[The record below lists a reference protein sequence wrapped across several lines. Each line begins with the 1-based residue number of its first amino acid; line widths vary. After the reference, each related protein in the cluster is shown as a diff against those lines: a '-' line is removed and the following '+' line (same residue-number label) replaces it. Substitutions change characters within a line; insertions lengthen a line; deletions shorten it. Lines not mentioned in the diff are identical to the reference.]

1 MHLLRSLTLNNFL
14 TVVDRNSAI
23 IGDAF
28 EKKSTIYATHQ
39 DMCRFSG
46 PESDGYRKILASLHE
61 IITIVG
67 PGNEEMKDNLHK
79 KNNLVKTGPI
89 HSGFSQLSTETQALS
104 TSHALGIS
112 SVTGDSL
119 TTIESNQNV
128 PQTRWSTEWAPYGS
142 GSEKKHPRKIHAFLR
157 NKNGDHM
164 LSVLFE
170 DRCLNIRFHRTVRLP
185 DDDKTYNLPAG
196 LGTFPLFNISK
207 FTDTMS
213 QDVIEKGGFFLPMY
227 RKYSMEG
234 FQISA

>member
-1 MHLLRSLTLNNFL
+1 M
-14 TVVDRNSAI
+14 DRNSAI

-46 PESDGYRKILASLHE
+46 AESDGYRKILASLRE
-61 IITIVG
+61 IITTVG
-67 PGNEEMKDNLHK
+67 PGNEEVKDNLHK
-79 KNNLVKTGPI
+79 QNSLVKTSPI
-89 HSGFSQLSTETQALS
+89 YSGFSQLSTETQSLP

-112 SVTGDSL
+112 GVTGDLLL
-119 TTIESNQNV
+119 TTESNQNV
-128 PQTRWSTEWAPYGS
+128 PQTRWSTERAPYGS
-142 GSEKKHPRKIHAFLR
+142 SSEKKHPRKIHAILR
-157 NKNGDHM
+157 DKDGDHM

-185 DDDKTYNLPAG
+185 DDDKDYNLPAS

-207 FTDTMS
+207 FTSTMS

-227 RKYSMEG
+227 RKYDMEG
-234 FQISA
+234 FRINT